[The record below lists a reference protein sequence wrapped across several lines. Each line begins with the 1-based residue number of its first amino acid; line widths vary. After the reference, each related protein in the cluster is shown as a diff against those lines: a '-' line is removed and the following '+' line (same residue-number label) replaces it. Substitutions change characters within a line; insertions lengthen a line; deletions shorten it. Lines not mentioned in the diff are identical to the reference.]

1 MSFKSSMKRF
11 AAVTLSISMLSA
23 ATACTDRSTDASGV
37 SSDSAS
43 VSSTAD
49 RVVSD
54 GTARVYIEN
63 GEFKVNGENIWF
75 SGTNTP
81 WDNWDDFG
89 REFDASFWDSHFAD
103 LHEAGI
109 NSSRVW
115 ILCSGDYGI
124 QFDANNHV
132 TGMTDQFWADVDS
145 LMEIA
150 AKHKI
155 YIMATMMS
163 FDCCKEGN
171 KNYKRFRHII
181 NDEPALQS
189 YIDNY
194 ILPFAKRY
202 DSNDYLY
209 SIDICN
215 EPDWIN
221 ENQECGKI
229 DVQPLV
235 NFYAKVSAA
244 IHQNSDILVTT
255 GIAII
260 RNNSDKHKLNWVG
273 DAAMKQY
280 GGDDA
285 CMDFYSVHFYDWML
299 QWYGNPFV
307 MTPEQYGLDT
317 SKPNVMG
324 ECSAL
329 GSQKENMD
337 LCQAAQSLYDNG
349 WDGVFPWT
357 SNGSDAN
364 GGFNEVSAY
373 GKQML
378 AQIPE
383 LIFPMEH

>member
-1 MSFKSSMKRF
+1 MSFVSKMKRL

-23 ATACTDRSTDASGV
+23 ATACTENASSG
-37 SSDSAS
+37 APTE
-43 VSSTAD
+43 STAAEL
-49 RVVSD
+49 VQSD

-63 GEFKVNGENIWF
+63 GEFKVNGEDIWF
-75 SGTNTP
+75 TGANTP

-89 REFDASFWDSHFAD
+89 RDFDAAFWDSHFAD

-132 TGMTDQFWADVDS
+132 SGMTDQFWADVDS
-145 LMEIA
+145 LMAIA
-150 AKHKI
+150 AKHEI

-171 KNYKRFRHII
+171 RNYKKFRHVI

-194 ILPFAKRY
+194 IVPFAKRY

-221 ENQECGKI
+221 ENEECGRI

-255 GIAII
+255 GIAMI
-260 RNNSDKHKLNWVG
+260 RNNSDTIKLNWVG

-299 QWYGNPFV
+299 QWYGNPFE
-307 MTPEQYGLDT
+307 MTPAEYGLDT
-317 SKPNVMG
+317 TKPNVMG

-329 GSQKENMD
+329 GSQKENID
-337 LCQAAQSLYDNG
+337 LCEAAQALYDNG

-383 LIFPMEH
+383 LIFPMDN